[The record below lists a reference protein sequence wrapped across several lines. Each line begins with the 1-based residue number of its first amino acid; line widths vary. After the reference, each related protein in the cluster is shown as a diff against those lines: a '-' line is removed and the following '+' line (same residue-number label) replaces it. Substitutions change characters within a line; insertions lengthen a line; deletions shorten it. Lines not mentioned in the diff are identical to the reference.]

1 MKIKEGYVLRE
12 VARNNIVV
20 PLGDAEVSFKGI
32 MTLNDV
38 GTFIWKMLENG
49 ATKEELLNAVL
60 NEYDVDE
67 ETASKDID
75 RYIVKLRAEK
85 IIED

>member
-38 GTFIWKMLENG
+38 GTFIWKILENG

>member
-38 GTFIWKMLENG
+38 GTFIWKILENG

-60 NEYDVDE
+60 NKYDVDE

>member
-38 GTFIWKMLENG
+38 GTFIWKILENG

-75 RYIVKLRAEK
+75 RYIIKLRAEK

>member
-12 VARNNIVV
+12 VARNNIAV

-75 RYIVKLRAEK
+75 RYIIKLRAEK

>member
-1 MKIKEGYVLRE
+1 MRIKDGYVLRE
-12 VARNNIVV
+12 IAGSNIVV
-20 PLGDAEVSFKGI
+20 PLGDTQVSFKGI

-38 GTFIWKMLENG
+38 GTFIWRKLENG
-49 ATKEELLNAVL
+49 ATKEELLGAVL
-60 NEYDVDE
+60 AEYDIDE

-75 RYIVKLRAEK
+75 RYLIKLRGEK